1 MHQSLI
7 VPRMWDVPSTTS
19 SWRYSFS
26 LLYPLNCRARVWHTR
41 YGGLLNLLNTY
52 NTQLIV

>member
-41 YGGLLNLLNTY
+41 YGGLLNLLNIY